1 MNKYSEFNN
10 YSLEFLLDEA
20 VEEEKRLIPL
30 KERKIKERLIDFRK
44 YFLESEL
51 SANTF
56 QDLFFK
62 STGFLQT
69 FWNWASE
76 FTWGSI
82 K

>member
-69 FWNWASE
+69 F
-76 FTWGSI
+76 
-82 K
+82 